1 MSENKNPQENGNN
14 WFAGIWNKRPSLEQV
29 KNGLVWMLESTNHLH
44 APIAGLMMYW
54 IAINF
59 IRYLPT
65 QAGMEHKL
73 DYFLTVFAG
82 FPLIAVV
89 IVVLAGFESLRR
101 NEMLDTAKVL
111 FAIFVNYLA
120 ITLGGN
126 LMIVV
131 LAYAFGYA
139 VVNEASRHGKTD
151 YTPMVAYHGAFIGL
165 VASTFGFGAIS
176 LIWPVLVAVI
186 FELVEINRSKDY
198 MSMRLAVP
206 GFIIA
211 LIGVVFMANPTW
223 WIVAGAIVSFVV
235 TPTVVKVIHLHFKK
249 YGSFLK
255 TCETPLESW
264 DNAFK
269 HLKINFEAAM
279 LTLVGSV
286 LMVVLMLM
294 L

>member
-59 IRYLPT
+59 VRFLPNAQSSVET
-65 QAGMEHKL
+65 L
-73 DYFLTVFAG
+73 NYFVTVFAG
-82 FPLIAVV
+82 FPLIAVA

-101 NEMLDTAKVL
+101 NEMLDTVKVL
-111 FAIFVNYLA
+111 IAIAINYLA

-126 LMIVV
+126 LTIVV
-131 LAYAFGYA
+131 IAYVFGYA
-139 VVNEASRHGKTD
+139 IANEASRHGKTD
-151 YTPMVAYHGAFIGL
+151 FTPMVAYHGAFIGMI
-165 VASTFGFGAIS
+165 ANTFGFGAIT
-176 LIWPVLVAVI
+176 LIWPVLAAVVY
-186 FELVEINRSKDY
+186 ELVEIARAKDF
-198 MSMRLAVP
+198 MSIRLALP
-206 GFIIA
+206 GFIISM
-211 LIGVVFMANPTW
+211 IGVIFTMNPTW
-223 WIVAGAIVSFVV
+223 WIVAGALVSFVV

-249 YGSFLK
+249 YGSWLK
-255 TCETPLESW
+255 TCENPLGSW
-264 DNAFK
+264 ENAFK

-286 LMVVLMLM
+286 LIVVLMLM